1 MTCWCSGI
9 LCGWCETV
17 IALTGSLG
25 LASHTAVTGAR
36 WTVRGFSNIIL
47 IVSVSP
53 LCLIPFLII
62 YMETAELEPCVDIHN
77 SGLYAQFGQRFHFAF
92 FLTLCVKLQRT
103 ARNPVIKRSR
113 KIQSKA
119 SQWCKTCSFQIS
131 VHDNKVFSSDGVVE
145 IWCCWCAGSHIFI
158 TETHQMLIFDA
169 RRWCWA
175 CTCVTVFCRLC
186 KIKHS
191 WRKWFSTVQEAFNH
205 WLKISRLAETHI
217 CSSTLHSTHTPKC
230 VRVLMSVM
238 FFG

>member
-103 ARNPVIKRSR
+103 ARNPVIKGVGKYSLKHHSGVKRAVFR
-113 KIQSKA
+113 YPCMTTK
-119 SQWCKTCSFQIS
+119 SFHQM
-131 VHDNKVFSSDGVVE
+131 VLWRFGVVDVQ
-145 IWCCWCAGSHIFI
+145 SRIFSLQKF
-158 TETHQMLIFDA
+158 T
-169 RRWCWA
+169 RC
-175 CTCVTVFCRLC
+175 
-186 KIKHS
+186 
-191 WRKWFSTVQEAFNH
+191 
-205 WLKISRLAETHI
+205 
-217 CSSTLHSTHTPKC
+217 
-230 VRVLMSVM
+230 
-238 FFG
+238 